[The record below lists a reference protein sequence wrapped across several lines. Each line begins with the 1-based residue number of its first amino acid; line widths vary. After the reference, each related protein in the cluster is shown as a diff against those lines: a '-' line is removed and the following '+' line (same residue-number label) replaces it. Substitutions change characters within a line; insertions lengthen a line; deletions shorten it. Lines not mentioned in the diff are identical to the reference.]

1 MRLWHVHPN
10 EQYMKGVLCCLMR
23 ASSKSYSARLYYP
36 ADFSRSI
43 TQQSRKKK
51 TMNHVTFRIASH
63 LTEGTESQS
72 SGCGG
77 PQAIGPSAWRQ
88 SKAGGNYMKFS
99 KISNGLLLG
108 MTLLVTT
115 ASAATRGSLKLE
127 ESVSV
132 NGMHLAKG
140 EYRVTWQGTGS
151 NVQLS
156 VIQSQKIVATVPSR
170 LVRLSRPGP
179 SQGYETRKD
188 KDETTV
194 LTAIYFAGRK
204 YEMEIGQEP
213 AATDVN
219 TIGSQK

>member
-51 TMNHVTFRIASH
+51 TMNHMTFRIASH
-63 LTEGTESQS
+63 LTEGTESQL

-77 PQAIGPSAWRQ
+77 PEAIGPSAWRQ
-88 SKAGGNYMKFS
+88 SKEEGNHMKFS
-99 KISNGLLLG
+99 KISNGLPLG

-115 ASAATRGSLKLE
+115 AASAATEGSLKLE

-132 NGMHLAKG
+132 NGMHLENTRSRGKG
-140 EYRVTWQGTGS
+140 QVPTS
-151 NVQLS
+151 N
-156 VIQSQKIVATVPSR
+156 
-170 LVRLSRPGP
+170 
-179 SQGYETRKD
+179 
-188 KDETTV
+188 
-194 LTAIYFAGRK
+194 
-204 YEMEIGQEP
+204 
-213 AATDVN
+213 
-219 TIGSQK
+219 